1 MNKIDAMLKEIET
14 KRSSIGT
21 AANRL
26 ESVLALQQA
35 KIANYASSK
44 STIMDADII
53 HIIDKGKVV
62 ASGTHDELLKINKI
76 YKNLYE
82 TESLNS

>member
-1 MNKIDAMLKEIET
+1 MLKNIET

-26 ESVLALQQA
+26 ESVLALQQS

-44 STIMDADII
+44 STIMDADIAKESSKLI
-53 HIIDKGKVV
+53 SEQILRDAASALLSQSAEVQRTV
-62 ASGTHDELLKINKI
+62 ALSLING
-76 YKNLYE
+76 LG
-82 TESLNS
+82 